1 MELVLPSVDY
11 KASYIAAVKEAQA
24 DSDTTDR
31 TRWYKKFS
39 VADLEKDF
47 EACVQRRRDESEGRN
62 LPEGYVPH
70 TEYWLVDGGAY
81 IGGVNIRHRLNEHLE
96 KFGGHIGYDIRPSMR
111 GKGYGSKILELAL
124 PKAKELGITRA
135 LVTCNADNTA
145 SRKIIEK
152 NGGVYENTFYDAA
165 TGIDKLRFWIDL
177 SVY

>member
-11 KASYIAAVKEAQA
+11 KASYIAAVKETQA

-31 TRWYKKFS
+31 TRGYQKFS
-39 VADLEKDF
+39 VADLKKDF
-47 EACVQRRRDESEGRN
+47 EAYVQRKRDESEGRN

-96 KFGGHIGYDIRPSMR
+96 KFGGHIGYDIRPSKR
-111 GKGYGSKILELAL
+111 NKGYGTKILELAL
-124 PKAKELGITRA
+124 KKARELGITRA

-152 NGGVYENTFYDAA
+152 NGGVYENTLRDEAA
-165 TGIDKLRFWIDL
+165 GVDKLRFWIDIP
-177 SVY
+177 V